1 MTTEPSLQERYNEF
15 IESRKRS
22 GNPITVQEQY
32 IALDN
37 TIAYLKELN
46 ALNNDEALEIAIKDI
61 EAFNAH
67 CKTMNDVK

>member
-15 IESRKRS
+15 IESRKLS

-67 CKTMNDVK
+67 CKTMNDGK